1 MKEDYLWD
9 KTGGDPEIERL
20 ENALAAYRFQEN
32 APPSIPSLPAKVLAF
47 EQKPA
52 RRYYKLAFAAAAAC
66 LVFAAAG
73 SGFWFGFYNDKTT
86 NRDFAKTT
94 ELEKTV
100 VSRKE
105 SEIGNSPNSLVGKTE
120 VSTAGKDGNYK
131 QTARSKFV
139 KAHKNIQPVVYR
151 KEAKTANVK
160 AVKTEILL
168 TAEERYAYDQ
178 LRLALSITSSKLKL
192 VKNKVESV
200 EEKNVARK
208 GGR

>member
-52 RRYYKLAFAAAAAC
+52 RRFYKFAFAAAAC
-66 LVFAAAG
+66 LVFVAIG
-73 SGFWFGFYNDKTT
+73 SGVWFGFYNDKTT
-86 NRDFAKTT
+86 NRDFAKTS
-94 ELEKTV
+94 EPEKNV
-100 VSRKE
+100 VSRNE
-105 SEIGNSPNSLVGKTE
+105 SDVDNSPDSLVGKTE

-131 QTARSKFV
+131 QFARSKFV

-151 KEAKTANVK
+151 KSAKPANVK
-160 AVKTEILL
+160 VEAEVKL

-192 VKNKVESV
+192 VKNKVEGI